1 MHVFLFCFGF
11 ILLQTCYQICR
22 SELRAT
28 GKQKRAGREVGEGG
42 RWEAGGRRRG
52 FHASAP
58 LLAAVDSKGETRFA
72 PDGLSQ
78 WQNENADFTGSSHVF
93 LLLTEIKNGRSFVTD
108 SPRGYGGGGLGG
120 EGWEGNLR
128 R

>member
-1 MHVFLFCFGF
+1 M
-11 ILLQTCYQICR
+11 
-22 SELRAT
+22 
-28 GKQKRAGREVGEGG
+28 GG
-42 RWEAGGRRRG
+42 GGG

-93 LLLTEIKNGRSFVTD
+93 LLPTEIKNGRSFVTD
-108 SPRGYGGGGLGG
+108 SPRGYGLGG